1 VRQIVFNLLLNKL
14 ILQFAYVEGMKI
26 LCGESYSFMAFIF
39 VKLFRRDNMALN
51 LEAKKAVVEQV
62 NAVAINA
69 VSVGVAEYRGL
80 NVEQMTNLRNS
91 AIDADVFLRVVKNT
105 LAKRALAET
114 GCECITPVLSGPVIL
129 GFSQE
134 DPGAVARVFRNF
146 IKENEALVVKGLGV
160 SGEFV
165 DANQLKRIANLPTKD
180 QAISMLMALML
191 APTEKL
197 VRTLNEVPTKLTRV
211 VAAIRD
217 QQQ

>member
-1 VRQIVFNLLLNKL
+1 
-14 ILQFAYVEGMKI
+14 
-26 LCGESYSFMAFIF
+26 
-39 VKLFRRDNMALN
+39 MALN

-62 NAVAINA
+62 NAVATNA

-91 AIDADVFLRVVKNT
+91 AIDADVSLRVVKNT

-114 GCECITPVLSGPVIL
+114 ECECITSVLSGPVIL

-134 DPGAVARVFRNF
+134 DPGAVARVFRDF
-146 IKENEALVVKGLGV
+146 IKDNEALVVKGLGV
-160 SGEFV
+160 SGEFI
-165 DANQLKRIANLPTKD
+165 DANQLKRIAALPTKD
-180 QAISMLMALML
+180 QAISMLMALMI
-191 APTEKL
+191 APTGKL
-197 VRTLNEVPTKLTRV
+197 VRTLNEVPTKLTLV

>member
-1 VRQIVFNLLLNKL
+1 
-14 ILQFAYVEGMKI
+14 
-26 LCGESYSFMAFIF
+26 
-39 VKLFRRDNMALN
+39 MALN

-62 NAVAINA
+62 NAVATHA

-91 AIDADVFLRVVKNT
+91 ANDADVSLRVVKNT

-114 GCECITPVLSGPVIL
+114 ECECITSVLIGPGIL

-134 DPGAVARVFRNF
+134 DPGAVARVFRDF
-146 IKENEALVVKGLGV
+146 IKENKALVVKGLGV

-165 DANQLKRIANLPTKD
+165 DADQLKRIADLPTKD

>member
-1 VRQIVFNLLLNKL
+1 
-14 ILQFAYVEGMKI
+14 
-26 LCGESYSFMAFIF
+26 
-39 VKLFRRDNMALN
+39 MALS

-62 NAVAINA
+62 NAVANGA

-80 NVEQMTNLRNS
+80 NVGQMTNLRN
-91 AIDADVFLRVVKNT
+91 AAMDADVSLRVVKNT

-114 GCECITPVLSGPVIL
+114 GCECIIPVLSGPVIL

-134 DPGAVARVFRNF
+134 DPGAVARVFRDF
-146 IKENEALVVKGLGV
+146 IKDNEALVVKGLGV
-160 SGEFV
+160 SGEFI
-165 DANQLKRIANLPTKD
+165 DADQLKRIASLPTKD

-211 VAAIRD
+211 VAAVRD
-217 QQQ
+217 QKQ

>member
-1 VRQIVFNLLLNKL
+1 
-14 ILQFAYVEGMKI
+14 
-26 LCGESYSFMAFIF
+26 
-39 VKLFRRDNMALN
+39 MALN

-62 NAVAINA
+62 NAVAISA

-80 NVEQMTNLRNS
+80 NVGQMTNLRN
-91 AIDADVFLRVVKNT
+91 AAMDANVSLRVVKNT

-114 GCECITPVLSGPVIL
+114 LCECITPVLSGPVIL

-134 DPGAVARVFRNF
+134 DPGAVARVFRDF
-146 IKENEALVVKGLGV
+146 IKDNEALVVKGLGV
-160 SGEFV
+160 SGEFI
-165 DANQLKRIANLPTKD
+165 DADQLKRIANLPTKD

-191 APTEKL
+191 APAEKL

-217 QQQ
+217 QKQ

>member
-1 VRQIVFNLLLNKL
+1 
-14 ILQFAYVEGMKI
+14 
-26 LCGESYSFMAFIF
+26 
-39 VKLFRRDNMALN
+39 MALD

-62 NAVAINA
+62 NAVATNA

-91 AIDADVFLRVVKNT
+91 AIDADVSLRVVKNT
-105 LAKRALAET
+105 LAKKALAET
-114 GCECITPVLSGPVIL
+114 ECECITPVLSGPVIL

-134 DPGAVARVFRNF
+134 DPGAVARVFRDF
-146 IKENEALVVKGLGV
+146 IKDNEALVVKGLGV

-165 DANQLKRIANLPTKD
+165 DADQLKRIADLPTKD
-180 QAISMLMALML
+180 QAISMSMALML

-197 VRTLNEVPTKLTRV
+197 VRTLNEVPIKLTRV